1 MERQPE
7 HAPRL
12 PEVDRLRAALAVRDA
27 GGVTAAA
34 DRLGLTQPAVS
45 RLVAVLEVEL
55 GFAVFARERRRLV
68 LTDRGRTYLA
78 EAEASLG
85 GLQRL
90 AALGRELRLGG
101 RGIVRTAAVSVLA
114 HGVLPGAVAALLRSE
129 PDATV
134 EISEVERDEQVQGL
148 LAARFDLGL
157 LALPLGASGLR
168 VEVLADA
175 EAVCF
180 LPERHRLADRR
191 ALTPADLAGERFI
204 GHQAGKLMR
213 QRVDDAFAQLGLER
227 RVVATTNSTAL
238 AAALVAAGVG
248 LAIAHA
254 LPRAS
259 LPAGVVTRP
268 FKPPLG
274 FGYAAVT
281 RTEER
286 RGELVEALLRHVR
299 DVLAEENT
307 EAAGA
312 VRPSP
317 STHSAGK
324 DRV

>member
-1 MERQPE
+1 M
-7 HAPRL
+7 
-12 PEVDRLRAALAVRDA
+12 DRLRAALAVRDA

-45 RLVAVLEVEL
+45 RLVSVLEVEL

-68 LTDRGRTYLA
+68 LTDRGRIYLA

-90 AALGRELRLGG
+90 AVLGRELRLGG
-101 RGIVRTAAVSVLA
+101 RGIVRTAAVSVIA
-114 HGVLPGAVAALLRSE
+114 HGVLPRAVAALLRSE
-129 PDATV
+129 PDAAV

-148 LAARFDLGL
+148 LAARYDLGL
-157 LALPLGASGLR
+157 LALPLGASGLQ
-168 VEVLADA
+168 VDVLADA

-180 LPERHRLADRR
+180 LPEGHRLAKRR

-204 GHQAGKLMR
+204 AHQAGKLMR

-227 RVVATTNSTAL
+227 RVVTTTNSTAL

-248 LAIAHA
+248 LAIAHG

-268 FKPPLG
+268 FKPRLG
-274 FGYAAVT
+274 FGYAAAT

-299 DVLAEENT
+299 DAMAEED
-307 EAAGA
+307 AGA
-312 VRPSP
+312 VGPARPSLAAR
-317 STHSAGK
+317 SAGK
-324 DRV
+324 DGP